1 MINRLTLI
9 LLTVFVSC
17 KEESIENYK
26 NYNEAEILITIEL
39 PKEINETSGL
49 EIINNNFITHN
60 DSGGDPVVYEFNQNG
75 VIINRYNING
85 NSVYNLENVDWED
98 LGADGEYLYIADTGN
113 NFGTRK
119 DLKLIK
125 VDPSNNFQA
134 VNEINISYKDQESF
148 LPKLRHK
155 FDAEGL
161 TIIND
166 QIALFSKDR
175 DSLNTDI
182 YFIPTNGGLLS
193 PINSFKVNAL
203 ITGADYDN
211 NLGLLALI
219 SYDSDGNQYIILF
232 PDFNPK
238 KKSSFK
244 KFRIPIDKSQ
254 MESIK
259 IINKNEFWITSED
272 EGRGHPTLFKI
283 VVR

>member
-1 MINRLTLI
+1 MIKRLPLI
-9 LLTVFVSC
+9 LLVVFIAC
-17 KEESIENYK
+17 NEESIE

-85 NSVYNLENVDWED
+85 DSGYNLENVDWED

-161 TIIND
+161 TIIDD

-182 YFIPTNGGLLS
+182 YFIPTNGGPLS
-193 PINSFKVNAL
+193 SINTFNVKAL

-232 PDFNPK
+232 PNFNPK
-238 KKSSFK
+238 GKNSFK

-272 EGRGHPTLFKI
+272 EGSGHPTLYKI

>member
-1 MINRLTLI
+1 MIKRLPLI
-9 LLTVFVSC
+9 LLVVFIAC
-17 KEESIENYK
+17 NEESIE

-85 NSVYNLENVDWED
+85 DSGYNLENVDWED

-119 DLKLIK
+119 DLKIIK
-125 VDPSNNFQA
+125 ADPSNNFQA

-161 TIIND
+161 TIIDD

-182 YFIPTNGGLLS
+182 YFIPTNGGPLS
-193 PINSFKVNAL
+193 SINTFNVKAL

-232 PDFNPK
+232 PNFNPK
-238 KKSSFK
+238 GKNSFK
-244 KFRIPIDKSQ
+244 KFKIPIDKSQ

-272 EGRGHPTLFKI
+272 EGSGHPTLFKI

>member
-1 MINRLTLI
+1 MKKLTLI
-9 LLTVFVSC
+9 SFLIFTSC
-17 KEESIENYK
+17 NQTPIEEF
-26 NYNEAEILITIEL
+26 NEAEILISIEL

-85 NSVYNLENVDWED
+85 DSGYNLENVDWED

-148 LPKLRHK
+148 LPKSRHK

-161 TIIND
+161 TIIDD

-182 YFIPTNGGLLS
+182 YFIPTNGGPLS
-193 PINSFKVNAL
+193 SINTFNVKAL

-232 PDFNPK
+232 PNFNPK
-238 KKSSFK
+238 GKNSFK

-272 EGRGHPTLFKI
+272 EGSGHPTLFKI

>member
-1 MINRLTLI
+1 MIKRLPLI
-9 LLTVFVSC
+9 LLVVFIAC
-17 KEESIENYK
+17 NEESID
-26 NYNEAEILITIEL
+26 NYNEAEILISLEL

-85 NSVYNLENVDWED
+85 DSGYNLENVDWED

-161 TIIND
+161 TIIDD

-182 YFIPTNGGLLS
+182 YFIPTNGGPLS
-193 PINSFKVNAL
+193 SINTFNVKAL

-232 PDFNPK
+232 PNFNPK
-238 KKSSFK
+238 GKNSFK
-244 KFRIPIDKSQ
+244 KFKIPIDKSQ

-272 EGRGHPTLFKI
+272 EGSGHPTLFKI

>member
-1 MINRLTLI
+1 MINKLPLI
-9 LLTVFVSC
+9 LLIFCFSC
-17 KEESIENYK
+17 NEESIENY
-26 NYNEAEILITIEL
+26 NEVEILISIEL

-49 EIINNNFITHN
+49 EIINNNFVTHN

-85 NSVYNLENVDWED
+85 DSGYNLENVDWED

-161 TIIND
+161 TIIDD

-175 DSLNTDI
+175 DSLITDI
-182 YFIPTNGGLLS
+182 YFIPTNGGPLS
-193 PINSFKVNAL
+193 SINTFNVKAL

-232 PDFNPK
+232 PNFNPK
-238 KKSSFK
+238 GKNSFK

-272 EGRGHPTLFKI
+272 EGSGHPTLFKI

>member
-1 MINRLTLI
+1 MKKIPLI
-9 LLTVFVSC
+9 LLIVCFSC
-17 KEESIENYK
+17 NEDSIENYI
-26 NYNEAEILITIEL
+26 EAEILTTIKL

-60 DSGGDPVVYEFNQNG
+60 DSGGNPILYEFNQEG
-75 VIINRYNING
+75 VIINRFNINDG
-85 NSVYNLENVDWED
+85 SGYNLENVDWED

-113 NFGTRK
+113 NFGNRK
-119 DLKLIK
+119 DLKLIT
-125 VDPSNNFQA
+125 VDPSSNFQA
-134 VNEINISYKDQESF
+134 VNEISISYKDQESF

-161 TIIND
+161 AIIDN

-182 YFIPTNGGLLS
+182 YFIPSNGGPLS
-193 PINSFKVNAL
+193 SINTFSVNAL
-203 ITGADYDN
+203 ITGADYDKD
-211 NLGLLALI
+211 LGLLALI

-232 PDFNPK
+232 KNFNPK
-238 KKSSFK
+238 GKNSFK

-272 EGRGHPTLFKI
+272 EGSGHPTLFKI

>member
-1 MINRLTLI
+1 MIKRLPLI
-9 LLTVFVSC
+9 LLVVFIAC
-17 KEESIENYK
+17 NEESIE

-85 NSVYNLENVDWED
+85 DSGYNLENVDWED

-119 DLKLIK
+119 DLKIIK
-125 VDPSNNFQA
+125 ADPSNNFQA

-161 TIIND
+161 TIIDD

-182 YFIPTNGGLLS
+182 YFIPTNGGPLS
-193 PINSFKVNAL
+193 SINTFNVKAL

-232 PDFNPK
+232 PNFNPK
-238 KKSSFK
+238 GKNSFK

-272 EGRGHPTLFKI
+272 EGSGHPTLYKI

>member
-1 MINRLTLI
+1 MINKLPLI
-9 LLTVFVSC
+9 LLIFCFSC
-17 KEESIENYK
+17 NEESIENY
-26 NYNEAEILITIEL
+26 NEVEILISIEL

-85 NSVYNLENVDWED
+85 DSGYNLENVDWED

-161 TIIND
+161 TIIDD

-182 YFIPTNGGLLS
+182 YFIPTNGGPLS
-193 PINSFKVNAL
+193 SINTFNVKAL

-232 PDFNPK
+232 PNFNPK
-238 KKSSFK
+238 GKNSFK

-272 EGRGHPTLFKI
+272 EGSGHPTLFKI

>member
-1 MINRLTLI
+1 MIKRLPLI
-9 LLTVFVSC
+9 LLVVFIAC
-17 KEESIENYK
+17 NEESIE

-85 NSVYNLENVDWED
+85 DSGYNLENVDWED

-161 TIIND
+161 TIIDD

-182 YFIPTNGGLLS
+182 YFIPTNGGPLS
-193 PINSFKVNAL
+193 SINTFNVKAL

-232 PDFNPK
+232 PNFNPK
-238 KKSSFK
+238 GKNSFK
-244 KFRIPIDKSQ
+244 KFKIPIDKSQ

-272 EGRGHPTLFKI
+272 EGSGHPTLFKI

>member
-1 MINRLTLI
+1 MINKLPLI
-9 LLTVFVSC
+9 LLIFCFSC
-17 KEESIENYK
+17 NEESIE

-85 NSVYNLENVDWED
+85 DSGYNLENVDWED

-119 DLKLIK
+119 DLKIIK
-125 VDPSNNFQA
+125 ADPSNNFQA

-161 TIIND
+161 TIIDD

-175 DSLNTDI
+175 DSLITDI
-182 YFIPTNGGLLS
+182 YFIPTNGGPLS
-193 PINSFKVNAL
+193 SINTFNVKAL

-232 PDFNPK
+232 PNFNPK
-238 KKSSFK
+238 GKNSFK

>member
-1 MINRLTLI
+1 MIKRLPLI
-9 LLTVFVSC
+9 LLVVFIAC
-17 KEESIENYK
+17 NEESIE

-85 NSVYNLENVDWED
+85 DSGYNLENVDWED

-161 TIIND
+161 TIIDD

-182 YFIPTNGGLLS
+182 YFIPTNGGPLS
-193 PINSFKVNAL
+193 SINTFNVKAL

-219 SYDSDGNQYIILF
+219 SYDSDGKQYIILF
-232 PDFNPK
+232 PNFNPK
-238 KKSSFK
+238 GKNSFK

-272 EGRGHPTLFKI
+272 EGSGHPTLFKI

>member
-17 KEESIENYK
+17 QEESIE

-85 NSVYNLENVDWED
+85 DSGYNLENVDWED

-161 TIIND
+161 TIIDD

-182 YFIPTNGGLLS
+182 YFIPTNGGPLS
-193 PINSFKVNAL
+193 SINTFNVKAL

-232 PDFNPK
+232 PNFNPK
-238 KKSSFK
+238 GKNSFK

-272 EGRGHPTLFKI
+272 EGSGHPTLFKI

>member
-1 MINRLTLI
+1 MINKLPLI
-9 LLTVFVSC
+9 LLIFCFSC
-17 KEESIENYK
+17 NEESIE
-26 NYNEAEILITIEL
+26 NYNEAEILISIEL

-85 NSVYNLENVDWED
+85 DSGYNLENVDWED

-134 VNEINISYKDQESF
+134 INEINISYKDQESF

-161 TIIND
+161 TIIDD

-175 DSLNTDI
+175 DSLNTEI
-182 YFIPTNGGLLS
+182 YFIPTDGGPLS
-193 PINSFKVNAL
+193 SINTFNVKAL

-232 PDFNPK
+232 PNFNPK
-238 KKSSFK
+238 GKNSFK

-272 EGRGHPTLFKI
+272 EGSGHPTLFKI

>member
-1 MINRLTLI
+1 MKKLTLI
-9 LLTVFVSC
+9 SFLIFTSC
-17 KEESIENYK
+17 NQTPIEEF
-26 NYNEAEILITIEL
+26 NEAEILITIEL

-85 NSVYNLENVDWED
+85 DSGYNLENVDWED

-161 TIIND
+161 TIIDD

-182 YFIPTNGGLLS
+182 YFIPTNGGPLS
-193 PINSFKVNAL
+193 SINTFNVKAL

-232 PDFNPK
+232 PNFNPK
-238 KKSSFK
+238 GKNSFK

-272 EGRGHPTLFKI
+272 EGSGHPTLFKI

>member
-1 MINRLTLI
+1 MIKRLPLI
-9 LLTVFVSC
+9 LLVVFIAC
-17 KEESIENYK
+17 NEESIE

-85 NSVYNLENVDWED
+85 DSGYNLENVDWED

-161 TIIND
+161 TIIDD

-175 DSLNTDI
+175 DSLITDI
-182 YFIPTNGGLLS
+182 YFIPTNGGPLS
-193 PINSFKVNAL
+193 SINTFNVKAL

-232 PDFNPK
+232 PNFNPK
-238 KKSSFK
+238 GKNSFK

-272 EGRGHPTLFKI
+272 EGSGHPTLFKI

>member
-1 MINRLTLI
+1 MINKLPLI
-9 LLTVFVSC
+9 LLIFCFSC
-17 KEESIENYK
+17 NEESIE
-26 NYNEAEILITIEL
+26 NYNEAEILISIEL

-85 NSVYNLENVDWED
+85 DSGYNLENVDWED

-134 VNEINISYKDQESF
+134 VDEINISYKDQESF

-161 TIIND
+161 TIIDD

-175 DSLNTDI
+175 DSLNTEI
-182 YFIPTNGGLLS
+182 YFIPTNGGPLS
-193 PINSFKVNAL
+193 SINTFNVKAL

-232 PDFNPK
+232 PNFNPK
-238 KKSSFK
+238 GKNSFK

-272 EGRGHPTLFKI
+272 EGSGHPTLFKI

>member
-1 MINRLTLI
+1 MIKRLPLI
-9 LLTVFVSC
+9 LLVVFIAC
-17 KEESIENYK
+17 NEESIENY
-26 NYNEAEILITIEL
+26 NEVEILITIEL

-85 NSVYNLENVDWED
+85 DSGYNLENVDWED

-161 TIIND
+161 TIIDD

-182 YFIPTNGGLLS
+182 YFIPTNGGPLS
-193 PINSFKVNAL
+193 SINTFNVKAL

-219 SYDSDGNQYIILF
+219 SYDSNGNQYIILF
-232 PDFNPK
+232 PNFNPK
-238 KKSSFK
+238 GKNSFK
-244 KFRIPIDKSQ
+244 KFKIPINKSQ

-272 EGRGHPTLFKI
+272 EGSGHPTLFKI

>member
-1 MINRLTLI
+1 MIKRLPLI
-9 LLTVFVSC
+9 LLVVFIAC
-17 KEESIENYK
+17 NEESIENY
-26 NYNEAEILITIEL
+26 NEVEILITIEL

-85 NSVYNLENVDWED
+85 DSGYNLENVDWED

-161 TIIND
+161 TIIDD

-182 YFIPTNGGLLS
+182 YFIPTNGGPLS
-193 PINSFKVNAL
+193 SINTFNVKAL

-219 SYDSDGNQYIILF
+219 SYDSDGKQYIILF
-232 PDFNPK
+232 PNFNPK
-238 KKSSFK
+238 GKNSFK

-272 EGRGHPTLFKI
+272 EGSGHPTLFKI

>member
-1 MINRLTLI
+1 MIKRLPLI
-9 LLTVFVSC
+9 LLVVFIAC
-17 KEESIENYK
+17 NEESIE

-85 NSVYNLENVDWED
+85 DSGYNLENVDWED

-113 NFGTRK
+113 NFGNRK

-161 TIIND
+161 TIIDD

-182 YFIPTNGGLLS
+182 YFIPTNGGPLS
-193 PINSFKVNAL
+193 SINTFNVKAL

-232 PDFNPK
+232 PNFNPK
-238 KKSSFK
+238 GKNSFK

-272 EGRGHPTLFKI
+272 EGSGHPTLFKI

>member
-1 MINRLTLI
+1 MIKRLPLI
-9 LLTVFVSC
+9 LLVVFIAC
-17 KEESIENYK
+17 NEESIE

-85 NSVYNLENVDWED
+85 DSGYNLENVDWED

-119 DLKLIK
+119 DLKIIK
-125 VDPSNNFQA
+125 ADPSNNFQA

-161 TIIND
+161 TIIDD

-175 DSLNTDI
+175 DSLITDI
-182 YFIPTNGGLLS
+182 YFIPTNGGPLS
-193 PINSFKVNAL
+193 SINTFNVKAL

-232 PDFNPK
+232 PNFNPK
-238 KKSSFK
+238 GKNSFK

-272 EGRGHPTLFKI
+272 EGSGHPTLFKI

>member
-1 MINRLTLI
+1 MINKLPLI
-9 LLTVFVSC
+9 LLIFCFSC
-17 KEESIENYK
+17 NEESIE
-26 NYNEAEILITIEL
+26 NYNEAEILISIEL

-75 VIINRYNING
+75 VIINRHNING
-85 NSVYNLENVDWED
+85 DSGYNLENVDWED

-134 VNEINISYKDQESF
+134 INEINISYKDQESF

-161 TIIND
+161 TIIDD

-175 DSLNTDI
+175 DSLNTEI
-182 YFIPTNGGLLS
+182 YFIPTNGGPLS
-193 PINSFKVNAL
+193 SINTFNVKAL

-232 PDFNPK
+232 PNFNPK
-238 KKSSFK
+238 GKNSFK

>member
-1 MINRLTLI
+1 MKKIPLI
-9 LLTVFVSC
+9 LLIVCFSC
-17 KEESIENYK
+17 NEDSIENYI
-26 NYNEAEILITIEL
+26 EAEILTTIQL

-60 DSGGDPVVYEFNQNG
+60 DSGGNPILYEFNQEG
-75 VIINRYNING
+75 VIINRFNINDG
-85 NSVYNLENVDWED
+85 SGYNLENVDWED

-113 NFGTRK
+113 NFGNRK
-119 DLKLIK
+119 DLKLIT
-125 VDPSNNFQA
+125 VDPSSNFQA
-134 VNEINISYKDQESF
+134 VNEISISYKDQESF

-161 TIIND
+161 AIIDD

-182 YFIPTNGGLLS
+182 YFIPSNGGPLS
-193 PINSFKVNAL
+193 SINTFSVNAL
-203 ITGADYDN
+203 ITGADYDKD
-211 NLGLLALI
+211 LGLLALI

-232 PDFNPK
+232 KNFNPK
-238 KKSSFK
+238 GKNSFK

-272 EGRGHPTLFKI
+272 EGSGHPTLFKI

>member
-1 MINRLTLI
+1 MRKLSFI
-9 LLTVFVSC
+9 LLIVCFAC
-17 KEESIENYK
+17 NEESIE
-26 NYNEAEILITIEL
+26 NYNEAEILISLEL

-85 NSVYNLENVDWED
+85 DSGYNLENVDWED

-161 TIIND
+161 TIIDD

-175 DSLNTDI
+175 DSLNTEI
-182 YFIPTNGGLLS
+182 YFIPTDGGPLS
-193 PINSFKVNAL
+193 SINTFNVKAL

-232 PDFNPK
+232 PNFNPK
-238 KKSSFK
+238 GKNSFK

>member
-1 MINRLTLI
+1 MINKLPLI
-9 LLTVFVSC
+9 LLIFCFSC
-17 KEESIENYK
+17 NEESIE
-26 NYNEAEILITIEL
+26 NYNEAEILISIEL

-85 NSVYNLENVDWED
+85 DSGHNLENVDWEG
-98 LGADGEYLYIADTGN
+98 LGSDGEYLYIADTGN

-125 VDPSNNFQA
+125 VDPFNNFQA
-134 VNEINISYKDQESF
+134 INEINISYKGQESF

-161 TIIND
+161 TIIDD

-175 DSLNTDI
+175 DSLNTEI
-182 YFIPTNGGLLS
+182 YFIPTNGGPLS
-193 PINSFKVNAL
+193 SINTFNVKAL

-232 PDFNPK
+232 PNFKPK
-238 KKSSFK
+238 GKNSFK
-244 KFRIPIDKSQ
+244 KFQIPIDKSQ

-272 EGRGHPTLFKI
+272 EGSGHPTLFKI

>member
-1 MINRLTLI
+1 MKKIPLI
-9 LLTVFVSC
+9 LLIVCFSC
-17 KEESIENYK
+17 NEDSIENYI
-26 NYNEAEILITIEL
+26 EAEILTTIQL

-60 DSGGDPVVYEFNQNG
+60 DSGGNPILYEFNQEG
-75 VIINRYNING
+75 VIINRFNINDG
-85 NSVYNLENVDWED
+85 SGYNLENVDWED

-113 NFGTRK
+113 NFGNRK
-119 DLKLIK
+119 DLKLIT
-125 VDPSNNFQA
+125 VDPSSNFQA
-134 VNEINISYKDQESF
+134 VNEISISYKDQESF

-161 TIIND
+161 AIIDD

-182 YFIPTNGGLLS
+182 YFIPSNGGPLS
-193 PINSFKVNAL
+193 SINTFSVNAL
-203 ITGADYDN
+203 ITGADYDKD
-211 NLGLLALI
+211 LGLLALI

-232 PDFNPK
+232 KNFNPK
-238 KKSSFK
+238 GKNSFK

-259 IINKNEFWITSED
+259 IINKNAFWITSED
-272 EGRGHPTLFKI
+272 EGSGHPTLFKI

>member
-1 MINRLTLI
+1 MKKIPLI
-9 LLTVFVSC
+9 LLIVCFSC
-17 KEESIENYK
+17 NEDSIENYI
-26 NYNEAEILITIEL
+26 EAEILTTIKL

-60 DSGGDPVVYEFNQNG
+60 DSGGNPVLYEFNQEG
-75 VIINRYNING
+75 VIINRFNINDG
-85 NSVYNLENVDWED
+85 SGYNLENVDWED
-98 LGADGEYLYIADTGN
+98 LGADDEYLYIADTGN
-113 NFGTRK
+113 NFGNRK
-119 DLKLIK
+119 DLKLIT

-134 VNEINISYKDQESF
+134 VNEISISYKDQESF

-161 TIIND
+161 TIIDD

-182 YFIPTNGGLLS
+182 YFIPSNGGPLS
-193 PINSFKVNAL
+193 SINTFNVKAL
-203 ITGADYDN
+203 ITGADYDKDI
-211 NLGLLALI
+211 GLLALI

-232 PDFNPK
+232 QNFNPK
-238 KKSSFK
+238 GKNSFK

-259 IINKNEFWITSED
+259 IINKNEFWITSEE
-272 EGRGHPTLFKI
+272 EGGEHPTLFKI

>member
-1 MINRLTLI
+1 MMRKLSFI
-9 LLTVFVSC
+9 LLIVCFAC
-17 KEESIENYK
+17 NEESIE
-26 NYNEAEILITIEL
+26 NYNEAEILISLEL

-85 NSVYNLENVDWED
+85 DSGYNLENVDWED
-98 LGADGEYLYIADTGN
+98 LGAGGEYLYIADTGN

-134 VNEINISYKDQESF
+134 VDEINISYKDQESF

-161 TIIND
+161 TIIDD

-182 YFIPTNGGLLS
+182 YFIPTNGGPLS
-193 PINSFKVNAL
+193 SINTFNVNAL

-232 PDFNPK
+232 PNFNPEG
-238 KKSSFK
+238 KSSFK

>member
-1 MINRLTLI
+1 MINKLPLI
-9 LLTVFVSC
+9 LLIFCFSC
-17 KEESIENYK
+17 NEESIE
-26 NYNEAEILITIEL
+26 NYNEAEILISIEL

-85 NSVYNLENVDWED
+85 DSGYNLENVDWED

-161 TIIND
+161 TIIDD

-182 YFIPTNGGLLS
+182 YFIPTNGGPLS
-193 PINSFKVNAL
+193 SINTFNVKAL

-232 PDFNPK
+232 PNFNPK
-238 KKSSFK
+238 GKNSFK

-272 EGRGHPTLFKI
+272 EGSGHPTLFKI

>member
-1 MINRLTLI
+1 MINKLPLI
-9 LLTVFVSC
+9 LLIFCFSC
-17 KEESIENYK
+17 NEESIE
-26 NYNEAEILITIEL
+26 NYNEAEILISIEL

-85 NSVYNLENVDWED
+85 DSGYNLENVDWED

-134 VNEINISYKDQESF
+134 INEINISYKDQESF

-161 TIIND
+161 TIIDD

-175 DSLNTDI
+175 DSLNTEI
-182 YFIPTNGGLLS
+182 YFIPTDGGPLS
-193 PINSFKVNAL
+193 SINTFNVKAL

-232 PDFNPK
+232 PNFNPEG
-238 KKSSFK
+238 KSSFK

>member
-1 MINRLTLI
+1 MIKRLPLI
-9 LLTVFVSC
+9 LLVVFIAC
-17 KEESIENYK
+17 NEESIE

-85 NSVYNLENVDWED
+85 DSGYNLENVDWED

-161 TIIND
+161 TIIDD

-182 YFIPTNGGLLS
+182 YFIPTNGGPLS
-193 PINSFKVNAL
+193 SINTFNVKAL

-232 PDFNPK
+232 PNFNPK
-238 KKSSFK
+238 GKNSFK
-244 KFRIPIDKSQ
+244 KFKISIDKSQ

-272 EGRGHPTLFKI
+272 EGSGHPTLFKI

>member
-1 MINRLTLI
+1 MMRKLSFI
-9 LLTVFVSC
+9 LLIVCFAC
-17 KEESIENYK
+17 NEESIE
-26 NYNEAEILITIEL
+26 NYNEAEILISLEL

-85 NSVYNLENVDWED
+85 DSGYNLENVDWED
-98 LGADGEYLYIADTGN
+98 LGADGEYIYIADTGN

-161 TIIND
+161 TIIDD

-175 DSLNTDI
+175 DSLNTEI
-182 YFIPTNGGLLS
+182 YFIPTDGGPLS
-193 PINSFKVNAL
+193 SINTFNVKAL

-232 PDFNPK
+232 PNFNPK
-238 KKSSFK
+238 GKNSFK

-272 EGRGHPTLFKI
+272 EGSGHPTLFKI

>member
-1 MINRLTLI
+1 MKKLTLI
-9 LLTVFVSC
+9 SFLIFTSC
-17 KEESIENYK
+17 NQTPIEEF
-26 NYNEAEILITIEL
+26 NEAEILISIEL

-49 EIINNNFITHN
+49 EIINNNFVTHN

-85 NSVYNLENVDWED
+85 DSGYNLENVDWED

-161 TIIND
+161 TIIDD

-182 YFIPTNGGLLS
+182 YFIPTNGGPLS
-193 PINSFKVNAL
+193 SINTFNVKAL

-232 PDFNPK
+232 PNFNPK
-238 KKSSFK
+238 GKNSFK

-272 EGRGHPTLFKI
+272 EGSGHPTLFKI

>member
-1 MINRLTLI
+1 MIKRLPLI
-9 LLTVFVSC
+9 LLVVFIAC
-17 KEESIENYK
+17 NEESIE
-26 NYNEAEILITIEL
+26 NYNEAEILITIAL

-85 NSVYNLENVDWED
+85 DLGYNLENVDWED

-161 TIIND
+161 TIIDD

-182 YFIPTNGGLLS
+182 YFIPTNGGPLS
-193 PINSFKVNAL
+193 SINTFNVKAL

-232 PDFNPK
+232 PNFNPK
-238 KKSSFK
+238 GKNSFK
-244 KFRIPIDKSQ
+244 KFKIPIDKSQ

-272 EGRGHPTLFKI
+272 EGSGHPTLFKI

>member
-1 MINRLTLI
+1 MINKLPLI
-9 LLTVFVSC
+9 LLIFCFSC
-17 KEESIENYK
+17 NEESIE

-85 NSVYNLENVDWED
+85 DSGYNLENVDWED

-161 TIIND
+161 TIIDD

-182 YFIPTNGGLLS
+182 YFIPTNGGPLS
-193 PINSFKVNAL
+193 SINTFNVKAL

-232 PDFNPK
+232 PNFNPK
-238 KKSSFK
+238 GKNSFK

-272 EGRGHPTLFKI
+272 EGSGHPTLFKI

>member
-1 MINRLTLI
+1 MINKLPLI
-9 LLTVFVSC
+9 LLIFCFSC
-17 KEESIENYK
+17 NEESIE
-26 NYNEAEILITIEL
+26 NYNEAEILISIEL

-85 NSVYNLENVDWED
+85 DSGYNLENVDWED

-161 TIIND
+161 TIIDD

-182 YFIPTNGGLLS
+182 YFIPTNGGPLS
-193 PINSFKVNAL
+193 SINTFNVKAL

-232 PDFNPK
+232 PNFNPK
-238 KKSSFK
+238 GKNSFK
-244 KFRIPIDKSQ
+244 KFKIPIGKSQ

-272 EGRGHPTLFKI
+272 EGSGHPTLFKI

>member
-17 KEESIENYK
+17 NEESIENY
-26 NYNEAEILITIEL
+26 NEVEILITIEL

-60 DSGGDPVVYEFNQNG
+60 DSGGDPVVYEFNPNG

-85 NSVYNLENVDWED
+85 DSGYNLENVDWED

-166 QIALFSKDR
+166 NIVLFSKDR
-175 DSLNTDI
+175 DSLNTDL
-182 YFIPTNGGLLS
+182 YLIPPDGGILNPS
-193 PINSFKVNAL
+193 NTFSVNAL
-203 ITGADYDN
+203 ITGADYN
-211 NLGLLALI
+211 SGIGLLALI

-232 PDFNPK
+232 KNFDPLKEN
-238 KKSSFK
+238 SFD

>member
-1 MINRLTLI
+1 MIKRLPLI
-9 LLTVFVSC
+9 LLVGFIAC
-17 KEESIENYK
+17 NEESIE

-85 NSVYNLENVDWED
+85 DSGYNLENVDWED

-119 DLKLIK
+119 DLKIIK
-125 VDPSNNFQA
+125 ADPSNNFQA

-161 TIIND
+161 TIIDD

-175 DSLNTDI
+175 DSLITDI
-182 YFIPTNGGLLS
+182 YFIPTNGGPLS
-193 PINSFKVNAL
+193 SINTFNVNAL

-232 PDFNPK
+232 PNFNPK
-238 KKSSFK
+238 GKNSFK

-272 EGRGHPTLFKI
+272 EGSGHPTLFKI